1 VLDALEAIMT
11 RRSIRRYKEGKIP
24 EETITTLLKAAMAAP
39 SAHNKQPWRFIVVD
53 DPNIL
58 SKVPEYH
65 PYSKMLPNASHA
77 IVVLG
82 DTHVQ
87 ETDFWVH
94 DCSAA
99 TENLLIAA
107 HALGLGAVW
116 LGVHPHEDLIEE
128 TKKLFGVPDHVVP
141 LCIVSLG
148 YPQEPKPPREN
159 YDPAKIHRNH
169 W

>member
-1 VLDALEAIMT
+1 LDALEAIMT

-53 DPNIL
+53 DSNIL

-65 PYSKMLPNASHA
+65 PYSKMLLNASHA

-82 DTHVQ
+82 DTRVQ

-116 LGVHPHEDLIEE
+116 LGVHPHKDLIEE
-128 TKKLFGVPDHVVP
+128 TRKLFGVPDHVVP

-148 YPQEPKPPREN
+148 YPQEAKPPREN
-159 YDPAKIHRNH
+159 YDSAKVHWNH